1 MSQRPGIVVK
11 LFRVFTSDGRARD
24 IQYDTLECATTRFN
38 STLVIHIGFSSTQFD
53 LGFYSP
59 DRSCRWFCCNAFC
72 CRWLLES
79 GSSGA
84 SRRCSHTPYNIQ
96 QHFTLQH
103 RGIGAQLHSHRGIGF
118 LNPFPTSIVS
128 DLEYFLDIILGSL
141 ITLDSHRH
149 SLIVDSPIHIT
160 VVDDPGFGSLTQSH
174 LGIGSHD
181 SFPNPQVL

>member
-1 MSQRPGIVVK
+1 LNLVTYSSPGIRLVIPSHRGCGFIK
-11 LFRVFTSDGRARD
+11 HLFLSRIR
-24 IQYDTLECATTRFN
+24 
-38 STLVIHIGFSSTQFD
+38 LVIHS
-53 LGFYSP
+53 
-59 DRSCRWFCCNAFC
+59 
-72 CRWLLES
+72 
-79 GSSGA
+79 
-84 SRRCSHTPYNIQ
+84 
-96 QHFTLQH
+96 H
-103 RGIGAQLHSHRGIGF
+103 RGTGAQLHSHRGIGF